1 MRAEALVAAAFA
13 DVIEERDLTV
23 YDRATGVA

>member
-1 MRAEALVAAAFA
+1 MRVFAAAVTDND
-13 DVIEERDLTV
+13 DVEVRDLTV